1 MNDSLTNF
9 EIRKLIQE
17 CGSSEKNLIAILK
30 KIQQKSGH
38 NYIKSEWS
46 EIVAEE
52 LKIPLTKLY
61 DVLTFFAIFSTI
73 PRGKYII
80 EVCNSAPCQVCG
92 AKTAAS
98 IFEKILGIKVGQT
111 TDDGL
116 FTLQYTSCLGSC
128 DSSPAVRIGD
138 DIIGNINENTAFSLI
153 SNLRR
158 VCDV

>member
-9 EIRKLIQE
+9 EVRKLIQE

-52 LKIPLTKLY
+52 LNIPLTKLY
-61 DVLTFFAIFSTI
+61 DALTFFAIFSAA

-80 EVCNSAPCQVCG
+80 EVCNSAPCQISG
-92 AKTAAS
+92 AKAAAD

-111 TDDGL
+111 TDDGI

-128 DSSPAVRIGD
+128 DSSPAARIGD
-138 DIIGNINENTAFSLI
+138 DIIVNINENTAFSLI
-153 SNLRR
+153 NDLRGHS
-158 VCDV
+158 DV